1 MKEDYMDPTA
11 SVLFSH
17 FTSAAVVVYLI
28 QLLKSAKW
36 FPWLQ
41 NEGQIT
47 LKRIVSIAGALGAHT
62 GITYAWHS
70 LGAGTATGGYQFI
83 VTLPPLSVVAAF
95 VWRWAGQWIMQEG
108 WYKIVYNKVAQIENI
123 PVPAPQITKP

>member
-1 MKEDYMDPTA
+1 MDPTA

-17 FTSAAVVVYLI
+17 FTSAAVVVYAI

-41 NEGQIT
+41 HEGQVS

-70 LGAGTATGGYQFI
+70 LGSGTAAGGYQFI
-83 VTLPPLSVVAAF
+83 VTLPPLSVVLAF
-95 VWRWAGQWIMQEG
+95 VWRWAGQWITQESF
-108 WYKIVYNKVAQIENI
+108 YQVIYNKGQVQKNEPKN
-123 PVPAPQITKP
+123 T